1 LRHTMKVAAVV
12 SVAALALAAC
22 GDSGGDDSGASG
34 SSSSSAKK
42 SDLKVGMAYDVGGRG
57 DQSFNDAAAAGLD
70 KAKSE
75 LGVETKEAAA
85 VNGENEA
92 AREERLQQLVDAGFT
107 HVVAVG
113 FAYAASVGKV
123 AKANPDV
130 QFAIVDDA
138 SDDSKGPNVDQIT
151 FAEQEGSFLVGAAAA
166 LKSKAGHIGF
176 VGGVNVPLIKK
187 FEAGYIAGAKA
198 VNSSIKIDSQYLTQ
212 PPDFSGF
219 GDPAKGKTAAEGMFQ
234 KGADIVYH
242 AAGGS
247 GGGVFTAA
255 KAAGADHWAIGVDS
269 DQALTAPAEV
279 RDIILT
285 SMIKKV
291 DVAVFDF
298 IKSAADGK
306 ELTGNQVYDLAKGG
320 VDYSTTGDHVA
331 DIKSKLDD
339 YKQQIIDKK
348 ITVPTTP

>member
-1 LRHTMKVAAVV
+1 MKVAAVM
-12 SVAALALAAC
+12 SVAALTLAAC
-22 GDSGGDDSGASG
+22 GDSGSDTPGASG
-34 SSSSSAKK
+34 SSSSETKK
-42 SDLKVGMAYDVGGRG
+42 SDIKVGMAYDVGGRG

-70 KAKSE
+70 KAKAD
-75 LGVETKEAAA
+75 LGVEIKEAAA

-92 AREERLQQLVDAGFT
+92 AREERLQQLVDAGYT
-107 HVVAVG
+107 HIVAVG
-113 FAYAASVGKV
+113 FAYAASVGKA

-130 QFAIVDDA
+130 NFAIVDDA

-151 FAEQEGSFLVGAAAA
+151 FAENEGSFLVGAAAA
-166 LKSKAGHIGF
+166 LKSKAKHIGF

-198 VNSSIKIDSQYLTQ
+198 VNPSIKIDSQYLTQ

-234 KGADIVYH
+234 GGADVVYH

-255 KAAGADHWAIGVDS
+255 KNAGGLAIGVDS
-269 DQALTAPAEV
+269 DQALTAPADV
-279 RDIILT
+279 RPVIMT

-291 DVAVFDF
+291 DVAVYDF
-298 IKSAADGK
+298 IKSAADGTEK
-306 ELTGNQVYDLAKGG
+306 TGNNIYDLKSGG
-320 VDYSTTGDHVA
+320 VDYSTTGGQVD

-339 YKQQIIDKK
+339 YKQQIIDGK
-348 ITVPTTP
+348 ITVPVTP